1 LVLGRKA
8 VCEKVYEELQG
19 WVNIFMISYVPTTT

>member
-8 VCEKVYEELQG
+8 VCEKVYEDLQQWNG
-19 WVNIFMISYVPTTT
+19 CTTSSALTIT